1 MKALLT
7 RIFKPRPSA
16 IEGGQPA
23 HEDIE
28 PVGIEFQRSETSPW
42 AYHIES
48 LQEERNM
55 DMTPSSRIGA
65 DMCFRGDIQQKGSME
80 VLGEVVGK
88 IVLNGTDS
96 VLRIEQGGSLQG
108 EGFASNVVIC
118 GSTNATINAAH
129 VAIHESA
136 TTRGAI
142 VYDRIE
148 MHGGDN
154 DISLKRNPARPA

>member
-7 RIFKPRPSA
+7 RMFRPKLSA
-16 IEGGQPA
+16 IDSEQPPVQDA
-23 HEDIE
+23 E
-28 PVGIEFQRSETSPW
+28 PVGIEFQRSEISPW
-42 AYHIES
+42 TYHIEPF
-48 LQEERNM
+48 QEERTM
-55 DMTPSSRIGA
+55 DMIPASRIGA
-65 DMCFRGDIQQKGSME
+65 DMCFRGEIQQEGSME
-80 VLGEVVGK
+80 VLGEVIGK
-88 IVLNGTDS
+88 VVLNGPDS
-96 VLRIEQGGSLQG
+96 VLHIDKGGSVQG
-108 EGFASNVVIC
+108 EGFARNVVIC
-118 GSTNATINAAH
+118 GSTNATINAIH